1 LKFWFTA
8 FLISFDSKHGRFHW
22 NTPEIRESIAD
33 SLAVWAKVSN
43 LEFEETLNIDEADIV
58 VSFEMPSHPKVD
70 PYEMPDSVLAHAFR
84 PGSGVGGDVHLRDD
98 IDWDFNSRYD
108 DSPAPGTTSFYSVVL
123 HELGHS
129 LGLDHSSDFEAVM
142 YPSYSRST
150 GTLTQDDINGIQ
162 HIYGVPERL
171 TTKRPVSQL

>member
-1 LKFWFTA
+1 
-8 FLISFDSKHGRFHW
+8 
-22 NTPEIRESIAD
+22 
-33 SLAVWAKVSN
+33 
-43 LEFEETLNIDEADIV
+43 
-58 VSFEMPSHPKVD
+58 
-70 PYEMPDSVLAHAFR
+70 
-84 PGSGVGGDVHLRDD
+84 
-98 IDWDFNSRYD
+98 
-108 DSPAPGTTSFYSVVL
+108 VVL